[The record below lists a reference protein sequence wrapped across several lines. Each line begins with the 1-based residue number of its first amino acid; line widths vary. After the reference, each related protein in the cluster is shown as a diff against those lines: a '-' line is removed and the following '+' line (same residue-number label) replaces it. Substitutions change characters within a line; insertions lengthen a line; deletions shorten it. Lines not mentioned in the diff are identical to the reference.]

1 MEEEIE
7 LAKEEM
13 EKGIASLKNNLSTL
27 RTGRASVSM
36 LDNIQVEYY
45 GDMIALNQIASVTIP
60 EARQLLIKPYD
71 KNDAKAIVS
80 ALNASSLGITPIN
93 DGNVIR
99 LNIPALTE
107 ERRREIAKTAKK
119 YSEEG
124 KVVIR
129 NARRDCLDMIK
140 NAEYPED
147 MEKKLQADVQK
158 LTDEY
163 CKKIDEEYA
172 SKEKE
177 NDYQRTIAMFP
188 YHFSA
193 DVASLIEGSP
203 KLARTFYF
211 EIDKNGEVVKERF
224 IKSVIRNNKKMTYDE
239 VNDILKN
246 KTDDKVLQ
254 ETIDNLEEVTKL
266 LDSKHHISEL
276 YKKIKENI
284 KDPSELRVKKVGA
297 ENIVY
302 QAMLLT
308 GNRVAEFFS

>member
-1 MEEEIE
+1 MEKKLVQQLKENKMEEEIE

-13 EKGIASLKNNLSTL
+13 EKGIASLRNNLSTL

-71 KNDAKAIVS
+71 KNDAKAIVA
-80 ALNASSLGITPIN
+80 ALNASNLGITPIN

-107 ERRREIAKTAKK
+107 ERRRDIAKTAKK

-147 MEKKLQADVQK
+147 LEKKLQADVQK

-163 CKKIDEEYA
+163 CKKIDDEYA

-177 NDYQRTIAMFP
+177 IMTI
-188 YHFSA
+188 
-193 DVASLIEGSP
+193 
-203 KLARTFYF
+203 
-211 EIDKNGEVVKERF
+211 
-224 IKSVIRNNKKMTYDE
+224 
-239 VNDILKN
+239 
-246 KTDDKVLQ
+246 
-254 ETIDNLEEVTKL
+254 
-266 LDSKHHISEL
+266 
-276 YKKIKENI
+276 
-284 KDPSELRVKKVGA
+284 
-297 ENIVY
+297 
-302 QAMLLT
+302 
-308 GNRVAEFFS
+308 

>member
-13 EKGIASLKNNLSTL
+13 EKGIASLKYNLSTL

-71 KNDAKAIVS
+71 KNDAKAIVA
-80 ALNASSLGITPIN
+80 ALNASNLGITPIN

-163 CKKIDEEYA
+163 CKKIDDEYA

-177 NDYQRTIAMFP
+177 IMTI
-188 YHFSA
+188 
-193 DVASLIEGSP
+193 
-203 KLARTFYF
+203 
-211 EIDKNGEVVKERF
+211 
-224 IKSVIRNNKKMTYDE
+224 
-239 VNDILKN
+239 
-246 KTDDKVLQ
+246 
-254 ETIDNLEEVTKL
+254 
-266 LDSKHHISEL
+266 
-276 YKKIKENI
+276 
-284 KDPSELRVKKVGA
+284 
-297 ENIVY
+297 
-302 QAMLLT
+302 
-308 GNRVAEFFS
+308 